1 MHGLG
6 GAQQTTSVLSSGAT
20 TGSRHDPVRDVGTFH
35 RANPEVFDRPA
46 IPTIPTSIAIEATQD
61 RLEIAG
67 VVVTKDSSIAVLKA
81 ACEFLGNITVGIKG

>member
-1 MHGLG
+1 MF
-6 GAQQTTSVLSSGAT
+6 LSSGAT

-35 RANPEVFDRPA
+35 RANPEVSDRPA

-67 VVVTKDSSIAVLKA
+67 VVVTKGLVDSSL
-81 ACEFLGNITVGIKG
+81 EGGM